1 MPRPYW
7 WVVGGVSEYSE
18 LSVHRSPFTVHSLTA
33 HPFTRSPVHPP
44 LIGIGVI
51 CVVTYYNMVMQAESH
66 GLAGLLQTH
75 GQVIVLTAWV
85 GVAAWVV
92 VGKYEVWCSR
102 YECMA
107 QGQAYVYGGFRYS
120 ATAYYVM
127 SHELVLHIQQ

>member
-1 MPRPYW
+1 
-7 WVVGGVSEYSE
+7 
-18 LSVHRSPFTVHSLTA
+18 
-33 HPFTRSPVHPP
+33 
-44 LIGIGVI
+44 
-51 CVVTYYNMVMQAESH
+51 MVMQAESH

-75 GQVIVLTAWV
+75 GQVVVLAAWV

-92 VGKYEVWCSR
+92 VGKYEVGCSC
-102 YECMA
+102 YECVA